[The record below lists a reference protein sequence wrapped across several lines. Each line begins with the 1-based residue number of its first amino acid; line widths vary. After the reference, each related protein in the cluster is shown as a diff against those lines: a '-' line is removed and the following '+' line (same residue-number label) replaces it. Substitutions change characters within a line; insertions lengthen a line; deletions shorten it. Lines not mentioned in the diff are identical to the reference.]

1 MLTTREGDP
10 VGSEEVRLVELL
22 AALSIATDLGMGQAP
37 EKAVRACLV
46 ATHLARTLDLPER
59 DVQDVYY
66 CTLMQHLGCTAPAHE
81 VAYLFGDDLGILQR
95 AERTDES
102 KPREALAMLA
112 LAGKGTGARR
122 VRHLGRTVRGGSEA
136 NTTILRSV
144 CEVGARLAQRLRLGS
159 AVREGLFHATETWD
173 GKQGAHG
180 VAGDDI
186 PLSARLSAV
195 ATQAIIFDRLGGA
208 EAAVDMLRRR
218 AGSVLDPALV
228 ETFARV
234 GPDLL
239 GWLADADVWIEV
251 MAAEPAPVRHVPA
264 AHLDAVAAAFADM
277 VDLKTPFTLGHSS
290 GVAALA
296 TAAAERVGLS
306 SAEVA
311 RVRQAAFLH
320 DLGRVGV
327 PNSVWEKP
335 GVLTT
340 GQWEQ
345 VRLHAYHGERILA
358 HSRPLQPLARV
369 VGRHHERNDGSG
381 YHRGASG
388 SDLPV
393 ESRLLAAADAFQA
406 MTQDRPYRK
415 ALDPAQAAAIIESS
429 TANGQFEAE
438 CARAVVEAAG
448 LPPTRARG
456 VWPCGLT
463 DREVEV
469 LRLVAHGMSNAA
481 VAAELVISRRTV
493 ENHVQHIYAKT
504 HVSTRAGVALLA
516 MELGLLR

>member
-1 MLTTREGDP
+1 MGGEH
-10 VGSEEVRLVELL
+10 VRLVELL
-22 AALSIATDLGMGQAP
+22 AALSIVTDLGMGQEP

-46 ATHLARTLDLPER
+46 ATHLARAMDLSER
-59 DVQDVYY
+59 DAQDVFY
-66 CTLMQHLGCTAPAHE
+66 CTLMQHLGCTASAHE
-81 VAYLFGDDLGILQR
+81 VSYLFGDDLGILQR

-112 LAGKGTGARR
+112 LVGKGTGAQR
-122 VRHLGRTVRGGSEA
+122 VRHLSRTVRAGSQA
-136 NTTILRSV
+136 NTTILKSV

-159 AVREGLFHATETWD
+159 AVSGGLFHATETWD
-173 GKQGAHG
+173 GKHGAHG

-186 PLSARLSAV
+186 PLPARLSAV

-208 EAAVDMLRRR
+208 EAAVEMLRRR
-218 AGSVLDPALV
+218 AGSVLDPELV
-228 ETFARV
+228 ETFTRV

-239 GWLADADVWIEV
+239 GWLADADVWVEV
-251 MAAEPAPVRHVPA
+251 TATEPAPVRQVPA

-290 GVAALA
+290 EVAALA
-296 TAAAERVGLS
+296 TAAAERVGLPT
-306 SAEVA
+306 AQVA
-311 RVRQAAFLH
+311 RVRQAALLH

-327 PNSVWEKP
+327 PNTVWEKP
-335 GVLTT
+335 GALTT

-358 HSRPLQPLARV
+358 HSRPLEPLARI

-388 SDLPV
+388 SDVPV
-393 ESRLLAAADAFQA
+393 EARLLAAADAFQA
-406 MTQDRPYRK
+406 MTQVRPHR
-415 ALDPAQAAAIIESS
+415 AAMDPAQAAGVVEKFAA
-429 TANGQFEAE
+429 TGQFEAE

-448 LPPTRARG
+448 LPPARARG

-504 HVSTRAGVALLA
+504 DVSTRAGLALLA
-516 MELGLLR
+516 MEHGLLR